1 MKFSLE
7 PILKLAQPVLRL
19 IKREPEARDAFG
31 GDDLFD
37 GDSKPSSMG
46 PKIALAASG
55 AMLLGLL
62 GFVGT
67 LVMSGDDAEPT
78 TSMGSLAELEM
89 EDDGSGASGDPTA
102 ATDRSVERRPWL
114 VPTQSSGTRLG
125 LNEPDPSRQEEA
137 VKPASGSLAELAPAS
152 GPLPTREIET
162 PTVMKP
168 PPAGQD
174 TQAAVKPES
183 PRVEAP
189 KVEVSRQEPAK
200 AEPVTPQPAAET
212 KVAEAP
218 AKSTSSVD
226 DLLAMAKSEPAPA
239 KVETPAVA
247 TQTPTPTSAPT
258 PTPEKPAEPALAAAT
273 TPATGLSGLTMDE
286 EPSGAAEKGAAESSM
301 TVPPPT
307 EAPDAMPSL
316 LAPPESVPGAPRRFA
331 ELSDSAP
338 TNASA
343 TGGRPR
349 LNEPR
354 VPPTAQAAIAAPPP
368 RYATLSDFKGDKT
381 PPAVSGSKVA
391 VVIEGLGLSQAAT
404 EAAINRLPTNVTLAF
419 SPYARDLKR
428 WIDRAKAKGHEVLI
442 EVPMEGKGFPAED
455 PGPLGLVTVLETKD
469 NADRLELILKEA
481 AGATGIFDGQGS
493 KFRESEEHINAV
505 FTTLKEKN
513 LFYVQGRPGVRVGEA
528 TVPTATADVV
538 VDERPFRAAV
548 DARLDYVERLAK
560 YQGSSVAVMSAKPV
574 SYERLALW
582 IEQLAAKGVNLTPVS
597 GVLIQ

>member
-1 MKFSLE
+1 MKLSLE

-19 IKREPEARDAFG
+19 IKREPETRDAFG

-55 AMLLGLL
+55 AMFLGVV
-62 GFVGT
+62 GMIGT
-67 LVMSGDDAEPT
+67 LMMGGEETEPT
-78 TSMGSLAELEM
+78 TTMGSLADLEV
-89 EDDGSGASGDPTA
+89 EDGDGGSLGDATS

-114 VPTQSSGTRLG
+114 VSTQSNGTRLG
-125 LNEPDPSRQEEA
+125 LDEPTPA
-137 VKPASGSLAELAPAS
+137 VKPPSGSLSELVPAS

-174 TQAAVKPES
+174 TQAAAKP
-183 PRVEAP
+183 EAP
-189 KVEVSRQEPAK
+189 KQAPAK
-200 AEPVTPQPAAET
+200 TEPESRPVTET
-212 KVAEAP
+212 KVVDEP
-218 AKSTSSVD
+218 AKSTGSVN
-226 DLLAMAKSEPAPA
+226 DLLAMTRSQTAPA
-239 KVETPAVA
+239 QKVPAEMAPKAPEAAPPAASNAGTAPEKAVAVA
-247 TQTPTPTSAPT
+247 TP
-258 PTPEKPAEPALAAAT
+258 PAS
-273 TPATGLSGLTMDE
+273 GLSGLVME
-286 EPSGAAEKGAAESSM
+286 KEPASGAVKDHTDPAM
-301 TVPPPT
+301 TVPPPAET
-307 EAPDAMPSL
+307 PEAMPSL
-316 LAPPESVPGAPRRFA
+316 LAPPETAPGAPRRFA
-331 ELSDSAP
+331 EVADTA
-338 TNASA
+338 ASA
-343 TGGRPR
+343 SSAGGRPR

-354 VPPTAQAAIAAPPP
+354 VPPTALAAIAAPPP
-368 RYATLSDFKGDKT
+368 RFATLSEFKGDKS
-381 PPAVSGSKVA
+381 PPPVSGSKVA
-391 VVIEGLGLSQAAT
+391 VVIEGLGLSQTAT

-469 NADRLELILKEA
+469 NAERLELILKEA
-481 AGATGIFDGQGS
+481 AGATGIYDGQGS
-493 KFRESEEHINAV
+493 RFRESEEHINAV
-505 FTTLKEKN
+505 FTALKDKN

-528 TVPTATADVV
+528 TVPTATVDVV